1 MAYSNVPIGTANP
14 GCIVIL
20 VDQSLSMDEEWEKG
34 TKAEGATRAVNRVIG
49 ELVIAGRAGETIK
62 DRCHVSVI
70 GYGEQVECI
79 VDGMISEVAKS
90 LIEVQKVKKSIP
102 DGAGGI
108 VEVEVGMPI
117 WLQPEAG
124 NGTPMHEA
132 FERAAEIIQ
141 QWCDDK
147 PDGFP
152 PIVINITDGAAGHPD
167 LTAMVV
173 REVMDLGTTDG
184 KVLVFNIH
192 ISNTNNKN
200 LVIFPSSTAQFVGDS
215 LSEDY
220 DLAEFLFS
228 LSSVLPAP
236 LREAAQAADLRAEPD
251 ARCFTNNANQATMIK
266 ILQFGTL
273 GVTQVHALPEPL
285 ER

>member
-1 MAYSNVPIGTANP
+1 MAYSNVPIGTSNP

-20 VDQSLSMDEEWEKG
+20 VDQSWSMGEEWGIG
-34 TKAEGATRAVNRVIG
+34 TKAEGAALAVNRVIE
-49 ELVIAGRAGETIK
+49 ELVMAGRAGETIK

-102 DGAGGI
+102 DGAGGL
-108 VEVEVGMPI
+108 VEVEVELPI
-117 WLQPEAG
+117 WLQPEAD

-152 PIVINITDGAAGHPD
+152 PIVINITDGAANNPD
-167 LTAMVV
+167 LTGDAV
-173 REVMDLGTTDG
+173 REVMNLHTTDG
-184 KVLVFNIH
+184 NVLVTNIH
-192 ISNTNNKN
+192 ITNNKN
-200 LVIFPSSTAQFVGDS
+200 KNMVIFPSSTAQFMDDS
-215 LSEDY
+215 
-220 DLAEFLFS
+220 LAEFLFS
-228 LSSVLPAP
+228 LSSVLPEP
-236 LREAAQAADLRAEPD
+236 LRETAQAADLPAGPD
-251 ARCFTNNANQATMIK
+251 ARCFANNTDQTMMIK

-273 GVTQVHALPEPL
+273 GIIIKGQDLPESL
-285 ER
+285 A